1 MAGCMT
7 AISLCTAC
15 SDDDG
20 PTLRPTL
27 PGNEGGILKK
37 VEHLGGVTS
46 TYDWEFTYDDGRLTK
61 AVGQLR
67 DPYADI
73 DMSYSYTCR
82 LGYGDRRVTVSSSGD
97 KSIAVTL
104 NGSGYIEKMTV
115 DRDIYQFYYM
125 DGRLKG
131 WEKTIFENNFGGVMQ
146 YRSSATIEYKDGD
159 LSTITYTETGN
170 PPVVLTLTPTT
181 IPNRNGL
188 LPETIGKEL
197 GVLGYEHLYYA
208 GLLGRP
214 TTHLVGQIDIAYP
227 TLPEKNS
234 STTFE
239 YNNKNGNTVL
249 CNYHTPAGE
258 VASVK
263 YTY

>member
-82 LGYGDRRVTVSSSGD
+82 LG
-97 KSIAVTL
+97 
-104 NGSGYIEKMTV
+104 
-115 DRDIYQFYYM
+115 
-125 DGRLKG
+125 
-131 WEKTIFENNFGGVMQ
+131 
-146 YRSSATIEYKDGD
+146 
-159 LSTITYTETGN
+159 
-170 PPVVLTLTPTT
+170 
-181 IPNRNGL
+181 
-188 LPETIGKEL
+188 
-197 GVLGYEHLYYA
+197 
-208 GLLGRP
+208 
-214 TTHLVGQIDIAYP
+214 
-227 TLPEKNS
+227 
-234 STTFE
+234 
-239 YNNKNGNTVL
+239 
-249 CNYHTPAGE
+249 
-258 VASVK
+258 
-263 YTY
+263 